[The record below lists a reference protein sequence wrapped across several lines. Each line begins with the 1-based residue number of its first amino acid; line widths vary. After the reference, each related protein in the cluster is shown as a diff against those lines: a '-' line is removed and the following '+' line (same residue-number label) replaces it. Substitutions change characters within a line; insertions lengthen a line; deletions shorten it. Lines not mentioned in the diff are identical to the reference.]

1 MSDAIDIN
9 KSVGVPAAQRSL
21 LRQLMAV
28 RPIDAVPSGKSR
40 LKQVLSAR
48 ALIAIGLGATIGSGI
63 FVLTGT
69 VAANHSGPAIT
80 LSLLIAAFG
89 GGLAALCYSEF
100 AAFLPVPGS
109 AYSYTYATLGE
120 ALAWFIGWNLLLE
133 YAISASAVAVSWS
146 AYVVSL
152 CADAHVHLPAA
163 FVNAPLGVDAHDH
176 LISTGAIINVPA
188 VLIIAAMTVL
198 LYAGVRWSAG
208 ANTLMVALKVGIII
222 IIVIAGLHYL
232 DAANWRP
239 YVPANTGSFGHFGWS
254 GVLQGAAII
263 FFSYVG
269 FDTASTTALEA
280 RNPQRDLPL
289 GILGALVISAVLY
302 VAMATVLTG
311 MVPYAK
317 LDSDAPVAV
326 ALDAHPQLSWL
337 SWLLK
342 VGVIAGMTS
351 VILTSL
357 LGQPRILLSMSD
369 DGLLPP
375 FMSRCHPRFKTPHVA
390 TVVTGIGAAL
400 IAAVFPLDVL
410 ADLISIGIL
419 LAFAVVCVG
428 VLVLRRT
435 RPDAYRPF
443 RVPWAP
449 LTCTLG
455 ALVCL
460 GMTLALSNGTWI
472 RLLVWTIIGMSIYA
486 FYGFRHSRLRK

>member
-1 MSDAIDIN
+1 MSSAIN
-9 KSVGVPAAQRSL
+9 KSEGGAGTRASL
-21 LRQLMAV
+21 LRQLLAV
-28 RPIDAVPSGKSR
+28 RPIDPVPPGKSR
-40 LKQVLSAR
+40 LKQVLSAP

-69 VAANHSGPAIT
+69 VAANHAGPAIT

-152 CADAHVHLPAA
+152 LADAHIQLPAVL
-163 FVNAPLGVDAHDH
+163 VNAPLALDAHDH
-176 LISTGAIINVPA
+176 VVSTGALVNLPA
-188 VLIIAAMTVL
+188 VLIIAAMTGL
-198 LYAGVRWSAG
+198 LYIGVRGSAG
-208 ANTLMVALKVGIII
+208 ANTLMVALKVGIIV
-222 IIVIAGLHYL
+222 IIVIAGLRYV
-232 DAANWRP
+232 DPANWTP
-239 YVPANTGSFGHFGWS
+239 YVPPNTGIRGHFGWS
-254 GVLQGAAII
+254 GVLQGAGII

-289 GILGALVISAVLY
+289 GIIGALLISAVLY
-302 VAMATVLTG
+302 VAMSTVLTG
-311 MVPYAK
+311 MVPFRK

-326 ALDAHPQLSWL
+326 ALDAHPQLAWL
-337 SWLLK
+337 SWFVK
-342 VGVIAGMTS
+342 AGVIAGMTS

-357 LGQPRILLSMSD
+357 LGQPRILLSMAD
-369 DGLLPP
+369 DGLLPAY
-375 FMSRCHPRFKTPHVA
+375 MSRCHPRFKTPHVA
-390 TVVTGIGAAL
+390 TVITGVFAAL
-400 IAAVFPLDVL
+400 IAAVFPLDLL

-419 LAFAVVCVG
+419 LAFSVVCIG
-428 VLVLRRT
+428 VLILRKT
-435 RPDAYRPF
+435 RPEAYRPF

-449 LTCTLG
+449 FTCVLG
-455 ALVCL
+455 ALTCL
-460 GMTLALSNGTWI
+460 GMTLTLSTPTWA
-472 RLLVWTIIGMSIYA
+472 RLLIWTILGMSIYA
-486 FYGFRHSRLRK
+486 FYGFRHSRLRR